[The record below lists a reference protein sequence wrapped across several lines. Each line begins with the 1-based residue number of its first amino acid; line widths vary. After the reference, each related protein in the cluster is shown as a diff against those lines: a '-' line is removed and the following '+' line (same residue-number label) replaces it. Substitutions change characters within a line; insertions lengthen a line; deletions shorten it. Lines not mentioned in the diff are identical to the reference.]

1 MKSEKFHRNAET
13 RHRSALTLNFN
24 ILFQVLFMIPVDV
37 LAFIPRL
44 FFGAVLT
51 FVALDLMLD
60 WLVFQYKV
68 NGLYYI
74 L

>member
-1 MKSEKFHRNAET
+1 
-13 RHRSALTLNFN
+13 
-24 ILFQVLFMIPVDV
+24 MIPVDV

-60 WLVFQYKV
+60 WLVFQYKRV
-68 NGLYYI
+68 HIIEFLVIWATFIAINLTGT
-74 L
+74 

>member
-1 MKSEKFHRNAET
+1 
-13 RHRSALTLNFN
+13 
-24 ILFQVLFMIPVDV
+24 MIPVDV

-68 NGLYYI
+68 NGLYYM